1 MVNPFSAVRRPIRRK
16 LGIVR
21 PQQHWAR
28 VKEVE
33 EVRRVSR
40 EGARAHSMAETAW
53 ERARVLLRKRMTW
66 SASDDMPMGISVS
79 LAAGP
84 KPAPTGGIFRRR
96 VP

>member
-28 VKEVE
+28 